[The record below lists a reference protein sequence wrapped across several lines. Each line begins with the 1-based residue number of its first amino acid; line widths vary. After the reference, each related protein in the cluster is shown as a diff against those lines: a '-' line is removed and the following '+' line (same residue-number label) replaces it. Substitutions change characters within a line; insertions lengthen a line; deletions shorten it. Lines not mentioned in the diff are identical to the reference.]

1 MRSRPIWTRSAASK
15 RMLEARGLVKRYPG
29 VTALGGVDFSVGP
42 GEVVALLGENGA
54 GKSTLIKTLGGLQ
67 QPDEGTILI
76 DGKAT
81 KVVNA
86 AEATRLGIGVIHQEL
101 NNLDN
106 LDVAG
111 NVFLGREPRRFGL
124 LDRGAM
130 KRQTREFLLP
140 LGLDVEPDAPLRGLS
155 IAQQQLVEIAKA
167 LSLRAKYLVM
177 DEPTSSLTA
186 GETARLLDVIANLRE
201 QGVGIVY
208 VSHRLDEV
216 KVCADRAVVFRDGQ
230 NAGGLSKAELT
241 TENMVRL
248 MVGRDVAREVGRP
261 YEARE
266 PRLVVRGLRTKRFPQ
281 YAIDFEVGRGEIVG
295 MSGLVGAGRTEVAQS
310 IYGVHDRVAGTVA
323 IDGEEVPS
331 GSPRAAIARGL
342 YLAPEDRRHE
352 GVLTTMTVRE
362 NITMPAMERYSSI
375 GLISRPK
382 ENAVAEDMKTRL
394 RIKAPTVES
403 AVRGLS
409 GGNQQKVVLAKWLSL
424 DPKVLIFDE
433 PTRGIDIGARAE
445 IYALMRGLA
454 EDGAAI
460 LMISSDM
467 EEVLGLSDR
476 VVVMREGRLTGV
488 LTRDEASEEAV
499 MRLAVAGA

>member
-1 MRSRPIWTRSAASK
+1 
-15 RMLEARGLVKRYPG
+15 MLEARGIVKRYPG
-29 VTALGGVDFSVGP
+29 VVALDGVDFSVGP

-54 GKSTLIKTLGGLQ
+54 GKSTVIKTLGGLQ
-67 QPDEGTILI
+67 QPDEGEILL
-76 DGKAT
+76 DGKPVKIA
-81 KVVNA
+81 NA
-86 AEATRLGIGVIHQEL
+86 AEATKLGIGVIHQEL

-111 NVFLGREPRRFGL
+111 NVFLGREPQRFGL
-124 LDRGAM
+124 LDRRTMEAG
-130 KRQTREFLLP
+130 TREHLKA
-140 LGLDVEPDAPLRGLS
+140 LGLDVEPSAPLNGLS
-155 IAQQQLVEIAKA
+155 IAPQQLVEIAKA
-167 LSLRAKYLVM
+167 LSLRAKYLIM

-186 GETARLLDVIANLRE
+186 GETSRLLEVVADLRVK
-201 QGVGIVY
+201 GVGIVY

-216 KVCADRAVVFRDGQ
+216 KVCADRAVVFRDGK
-230 NAGGLSKAELT
+230 NAGALAREDLT

-281 YAIDFEVGRGEIVG
+281 YEIDFEVGRGEIVG

-310 IYGVHDRVAGTVA
+310 IFGVHPRTAGTVT
-323 IDGEEVPS
+323 IDGTEVPS
-331 GSPRAAIARGL
+331 GSPRAAIRRGL

-362 NITMPAMERYSSI
+362 NVTLPAMERYSSL

-382 ENAVAEDMKTRL
+382 ETAVAETMKDRL
-394 RIKAPTVES
+394 RIKAPTIES

-445 IYALMRGLA
+445 IYALMRELA
-454 EDGAAI
+454 AAGAAI

-476 VVVMREGRLTGV
+476 IAVMREGRLTGV
-488 LTRDEASEEAV
+488 LTRDEASEEVV
-499 MRLAVAGA
+499 MRLAVAE

>member
-1 MRSRPIWTRSAASK
+1 
-15 RMLEARGLVKRYPG
+15 MLEARGLVKRYPG
-29 VTALGGVDFSVGP
+29 VVALGGVDFSVAP

-54 GKSTLIKTLGGLQ
+54 GKSTLIKCLGGLQ
-67 QPDEGTILI
+67 QPDEGGLLL
-76 DGKAT
+76 DGKPVRIA
-81 KVVNA
+81 NA

-101 NNLDN
+101 NHLDN

-111 NVFLGREPRRFGL
+111 NVFLGREPRRLGL
-124 LDRGAM
+124 LDRRAMEAGA
-130 KRQTREFLLP
+130 RGYLGA
-140 LGLDVEPDAPLRGLS
+140 LGLDVSPDAPLRELS

-167 LSLRAKYLVM
+167 LSLDARYLVM

-186 GETARLLDVIANLRE
+186 GETATLLRVVADLRE
-201 QGVGIVY
+201 KGVGIVY

-216 KVCADRAVVFRDGQ
+216 KVCADRAVVFRDGK
-230 NAGGLSKAELT
+230 NAGALAKEELT

-266 PRLVVRGLRTKRFPQ
+266 PRLVVRGLRTRRFPQ
-281 YAIDFEVGRGEIVG
+281 HEIAFEVGRGEIVG
-295 MSGLVGAGRTEVAQS
+295 MSGLVGAGRTEVARS
-310 IYGVHDRVAGTVA
+310 VFGVDPRVAGAVA
-323 IDGEEVPS
+323 LDGEEVPS

-342 YLAPEDRRHE
+342 YLAPEDRRKE
-352 GVLTTMTVRE
+352 GVLTAMTVRE
-362 NITMPAMERYSSI
+362 NITLPAMERYATA
-375 GLISRPK
+375 GLIQRPK
-382 ENAVAEDMKTRL
+382 ENAVANAMRERL
-394 RIKAPTVES
+394 RIKAPSVES

-424 DPKVLIFDE
+424 DPKALIFDE

-454 EDGAAI
+454 DAGAAI

-467 EEVLGLSDR
+467 EEILGLSDR
-476 VVVMREGRLTGV
+476 IAVMREGRLTGV
-488 LTRDEASEEAV
+488 LTRDEASEESV
-499 MRLAVAGA
+499 MRLAVAA

>member
-1 MRSRPIWTRSAASK
+1 
-15 RMLEARGLVKRYPG
+15 MLEARGLVKRYPG

-67 QPDEGTILI
+67 QPDEGTLVLE
-76 DGKAT
+76 GKEVRIA
-81 KVVNA
+81 NA
-86 AEATRLGIGVIHQEL
+86 AEATRLGIAVIHQEL

-111 NVFLGREPRRFGL
+111 NVFLGREPTRFGL
-124 LDRGAM
+124 LDRRAMEAGTRAHLGA
-130 KRQTREFLLP
+130 
-140 LGLDVEPDAPLRGLS
+140 LGLAVEPSAPLRDLS

-167 LSLRAKYLVM
+167 LSLDAKYLVM

-186 GETARLLDVIANLRE
+186 GETATLLRVVADLRAK
-201 QGVGIVY
+201 GVGIVY

-216 KVCADRAVVFRDGQ
+216 KVCADRAVVFRDGK
-230 NAGGLSKAELT
+230 NAGALAKEELT

-266 PRLVVRGLRTKRFPQ
+266 SRLVVRGLRTKRFPQ
-281 YAIDFEVGRGEIVG
+281 HEIAFEVGRGEIVG
-295 MSGLVGAGRTEVAQS
+295 VSGLVGAGRTEVAQS
-310 IYGVHDRVAGTVA
+310 IFGVHPRVAGTVT
-323 IDGEEVPS
+323 IDGEEVRA
-331 GSPRAAIARGL
+331 GSPKEAIRRGL
-342 YLAPEDRRHE
+342 YLAPEDRRRE

-362 NITMPAMERYSSI
+362 NITMPAMERYSSV

-382 ENAVAEDMKTRL
+382 ENVVANAMRDRL

-433 PTRGIDIGARAE
+433 PTRGIDIGARSE

-467 EEVLGLSDR
+467 EEILGLSDR
-476 VVVMREGRLTGV
+476 IVVMREGRLTGV
-488 LTRDEASEEAV
+488 LTRDEASEESV
-499 MRLAVAGA
+499 MRLAVAE

>member
-1 MRSRPIWTRSAASK
+1 V
-15 RMLEARGLVKRYPG
+15 LEARGIVKRYPG
-29 VTALGGVDFSVGP
+29 VVALGGVDFSVGP

-54 GKSTLIKTLGGLQ
+54 GKSTMIKTLGGLQ
-67 QPDEGTILI
+67 QPDEGEILL
-76 DGKAT
+76 DGKPVRIA
-81 KVVNA
+81 NA
-86 AEATRLGIGVIHQEL
+86 AEATKLGIGVIHQEL

-111 NVFLGREPRRFGL
+111 NVFLGREPRRFGIIERRKMAEL
-124 LDRGAM
+124 
-130 KRQTREFLLP
+130 TRRYLLP
-140 LGLDVEPDAPLRGLS
+140 LGLDVPPDAPLRDLS

-167 LSLRAKYLVM
+167 LSLDAKYLIM

-186 GETARLLDVIANLRE
+186 GETASLLNVIADLRSK
-201 QGVGIVY
+201 GVGIVY

-216 KVCADRAVVFRDGQ
+216 KICADRAVVFRDGR
-230 NAGGLSKAELT
+230 NAGALSQEELT

-248 MVGRDVAREVGRP
+248 MVGRDVAREVARS
-261 YEARE
+261 YEPRE

-281 YAIDFEVGRGEIVG
+281 YEIDFEVGKGEIVG
-295 MSGLVGAGRTEVAQS
+295 VAGLVGAGRTEVAQS
-310 IYGVHDRVAGTVA
+310 VFGVHPRVAGEVTLDGATVTA
-323 IDGEEVPS
+323 
-331 GSPRAAIARGL
+331 GSPASAIGRGL

-362 NITMPAMERYSSI
+362 NITLPAMDRYSNV

-382 ENAVAEDMKTRL
+382 ENAISQSMRERL
-394 RIKAPTVES
+394 RIKAPNVES
-403 AVRGLS
+403 LVRGLS

-424 DPKVLIFDE
+424 EPKVLIFDE
-433 PTRGIDIGARAE
+433 PTRGIDIGARSE

-454 EDGAAI
+454 EAGTAI

-476 VVVMREGRLTGV
+476 IMVMREGRLTGI
-488 LTRDEASEEAV
+488 LNCDEASEEAV
-499 MRLAVAGA
+499 MRLAVANG

>member
-1 MRSRPIWTRSAASK
+1 
-15 RMLEARGLVKRYPG
+15 MLQARGLVKRYPG

-67 QPDEGTILI
+67 QPDEGEILL
-76 DGKAT
+76 DGQPVRIANAAAAT
-81 KVVNA
+81 K
-86 AEATRLGIGVIHQEL
+86 LGVGLIHQEL

-111 NVFLGREPRRFGL
+111 NVFLGREPSRFGL
-124 LDRGAM
+124 LDRRAM
-130 KRQTREFLLP
+130 EAGTREILRP
-140 LGLDVEPDAPLRGLS
+140 LGLDVEPSAPLRGLS
-155 IAQQQLVEIAKA
+155 IAQQQMVEIAKA
-167 LSLRAKYLVM
+167 LSLNAKYLVM

-186 GETARLLDVIANLRE
+186 GETARLLQVVAELRAK
-201 QGVGIVY
+201 GVGIVY

-216 KVCADRAVVFRDGQ
+216 KVCADRAVVFRDGK
-230 NAGGLSKAELT
+230 NAGGLAKEELT

-261 YEARE
+261 YVARE
-266 PRLVVRGLRTKRFPQ
+266 PRLVVRGLRTERFPE
-281 YAIDFEVGRGEIVG
+281 YAIDFEVGKGEIVG
-295 MSGLVGAGRTEVAQS
+295 VSGLVGAGRTEVAQS
-310 IYGVHDRVAGTVA
+310 IFGVHARVAGTVT
-323 IDGEEVPS
+323 IDGAEVRS
-331 GSPRAAIARGL
+331 GSPREAIRRGL

-352 GVLTTMTVRE
+352 GVLTSMTVRE
-362 NITMPAMERYSSI
+362 NITMPAMERYSSV
-375 GLISRPK
+375 GLIQRPK
-382 ENAVAEDMKTRL
+382 ENLVANDMRERL
-394 RIKAPTVES
+394 RIKSPTVES
-403 AVRGLS
+403 EVRGLS

-424 DPKVLIFDE
+424 EPRVLIFDE

-454 EDGAAI
+454 EAGTAI

-476 VVVMREGRLTGV
+476 VVVMREGRMTGV
-488 LTRDEASEEAV
+488 LTRDEATEESV
-499 MRLAVAGA
+499 MRLAVASA

>member
-1 MRSRPIWTRSAASK
+1 MIQ
-15 RMLEARGLVKRYPG
+15 ARGLVKRYPG
-29 VTALGGVDFSVGP
+29 VVALGGVDFSVGP

-67 QPDEGTILI
+67 QPDEGELSI
-76 DGKAT
+76 DGKPVRIGSASAAT
-81 KVVNA
+81 
-86 AEATRLGIGVIHQEL
+86 EMGIGVIHQEL

-111 NVFLGREPRRFGL
+111 NVFLGREPSRFGL
-124 LDRGAM
+124 IDRRKMAAL
-130 KRQTREFLLP
+130 TREYLAP
-140 LGLDVEPDAPLRGLS
+140 LGLNVDPDTPLRELS

-167 LSLRAKYLVM
+167 LSLNAKYLIM

-186 GETARLLDVIANLRE
+186 GETAALLRVVADLRSK
-201 QGVGIVY
+201 GVGIVY

-216 KVCADRAVVFRDGQ
+216 KICADRAVVFRDGK
-230 NAGGLSKAELT
+230 NAGYLAKEELT
-241 TENMVRL
+241 TENMVRM

-261 YEARE
+261 FEARE
-266 PRLVVRGLRTKRFPQ
+266 PRLVVRGLRTKRFPE
-281 YAIDFEVGRGEIVG
+281 YEIDFEVGKGEIVG
-295 MSGLVGAGRTEVAQS
+295 VAGLVGAGRTEVAQS
-310 IYGVHDRVAGTVA
+310 IFGVHHRVAGTVT
-323 IDGEEVPS
+323 IDGEEVRS
-331 GSPRAAIARGL
+331 GSPKKAIQRGL

-362 NITMPAMERYSSI
+362 NITLPAMERYSAGGI
-375 GLISRPK
+375 ISRPK
-382 ENAVAEDMKTRL
+382 ENAVSETMRERL

-403 AVRGLS
+403 VVRGLS

-433 PTRGIDIGARAE
+433 PTRGIDIGARSE

-454 EDGAAI
+454 EAGTAI

-476 VVVMREGRLTGV
+476 IAVMREGRLTGV
-488 LTRDEASEEAV
+488 LTREEASEEAV
-499 MRLAVAGA
+499 MRLAVANG

>member
-1 MRSRPIWTRSAASK
+1 
-15 RMLEARGLVKRYPG
+15 MLEASAIVKKFPG

-54 GKSTLIKTLGGLQ
+54 GKSTLIKCLGGLQ
-67 QPDEGTILI
+67 QPDEGTISV
-76 DGKAT
+76 DGHPVRINSAS
-81 KVVNA
+81 
-86 AEATRLGIGVIHQEL
+86 EATRLGIGLIHQEL

-106 LDVAG
+106 LDIAG
-111 NVFLGREPRRFGL
+111 NVFLGREPRRFGIIQ
-124 LDRGAM
+124 RRKMAE
-130 KRQTREFLLP
+130 QTREHLHA
-140 LGLDVEPDAPLRGLS
+140 LGLDVSPDAPLRGLS

-167 LSLRAKYLVM
+167 LSLNAKYLIM

-186 GETARLLDVIANLRE
+186 GETARLLQVIAELRSK
-201 QGVGIVY
+201 GVGIVY

-216 KVCADRAVVFRDGQ
+216 KICADRAVVFRDGK
-230 NAGGLSKAELT
+230 NAGSLDKDNLT

-248 MVGRDVAREVGRP
+248 MVGRDVARETGRP
-261 YEARE
+261 YEVRE

-281 YAIDFEVGRGEIVG
+281 HEISFEVGRGEIVG
-295 MSGLVGAGRTEVAQS
+295 ISGLVGAGRTEVAQS
-310 IYGVHDRVAGTVA
+310 IFGVHPRVAGEVTL
-323 IDGEEVPS
+323 DGVVVPS
-331 GSPRAAIARGL
+331 GSPSAAIRRGL

-362 NITMPAMERYSSI
+362 NITLPAMERYSNV

-382 ENAVAEDMKTRL
+382 ECAISETMKERL
-394 RIKAPTVES
+394 RIKTPNIEA

-424 DPKVLIFDE
+424 EPKALIFDE
-433 PTRGIDIGARAE
+433 PTRGIDIGARSE
-445 IYALMRGLA
+445 IYGLMRGLA
-454 EDGAAI
+454 EAGTAI

-476 VVVMREGRLTGV
+476 IVVMREGRLTGV

-499 MRLAVAGA
+499 MRLAVANE

>member
-1 MRSRPIWTRSAASK
+1 MV
-15 RMLEARGLVKRYPG
+15 EARGLVKRYPG

-54 GKSTLIKTLGGLQ
+54 GKSTLIKCLGGLQ
-67 QPDEGTILI
+67 QPDEGEIRV
-76 DGKAT
+76 DGKA
-81 KVVNA
+81 VRIGNV

-111 NVFLGREPRRFGL
+111 NVFLGREPRRLGL
-124 LDRGAM
+124 LDRREM
-130 KRQTREFLLP
+130 ERRTREYLAP
-140 LGLDVEPDAPLRGLS
+140 LGLDVSPDAPLSGLS

-167 LSLRAKYLVM
+167 LSLDARTLVM

-186 GETARLLDVIANLRE
+186 GETARLLGVIADLRAR
-201 QGVGIVY
+201 GVGIVY

-216 KVCADRAVVFRDGQ
+216 KVCADRAVVFRDGR
-230 NAGGLSKAELT
+230 NAGALAKEALT

-248 MVGRDVAREVGRP
+248 MVGRDVAREVARA

-281 YAIDFEVGRGEIVG
+281 HEIAFEVGRGEIVG
-295 MSGLVGAGRTEVAQS
+295 VSGLVGAGRTEVAQS
-310 IYGVHDRVAGTVA
+310 IYGVHPRVAGTVA
-323 IDGEEVPS
+323 IDGEDVRS
-331 GSPRAAIARGL
+331 GSPREAIRRGL

-362 NITMPAMERYSSI
+362 NITLPAMERYSRA
-375 GLISRPK
+375 GLIERRK
-382 ENAVAEDMKTRL
+382 ENAISETMKERL
-394 RIKAPTVES
+394 RIKAPTIES

-424 DPKVLIFDE
+424 GPKVLIFDE
-433 PTRGIDIGARAE
+433 PTRGIDVGARAE

-454 EDGAAI
+454 EAGTAI

-467 EEVLGLSDR
+467 EEILGLSDR
-476 VVVMREGRLTGV
+476 IVVMREGRLTGV
-488 LTRDEASEEAV
+488 LTRDEASEERV
-499 MRLAVAGA
+499 MGLAVANG

>member
-1 MRSRPIWTRSAASK
+1 
-15 RMLEARGLVKRYPG
+15 MLAARGLVKTYPG
-29 VTALGGVDFSVGP
+29 VVALGGVDFSVGP

-67 QPDEGTILI
+67 RPDEGEILI
-76 DGKAT
+76 DGKPVRVA
-81 KVVNA
+81 NA

-111 NVFLGREPRRFGL
+111 NVFLGREPSRLGIIDRRRMADL
-124 LDRGAM
+124 
-130 KRQTREFLLP
+130 TRKYLQP
-140 LGLDVEPDAPLRGLS
+140 LGMDLDPSMPLVSLS
-155 IAQQQLVEIAKA
+155 IAQQQMVEIAKA
-167 LSLRAKYLVM
+167 LSLDAKYLVM

-186 GETARLLDVIANLRE
+186 GETARLLKVIAELRG

-230 NAGGLSKAELT
+230 NAGELAKAELT

-261 YEARE
+261 FEARE

-281 YAIDFEVGRGEIVG
+281 YAVDFEVGRGEIVG
-295 MSGLVGAGRTEVAQS
+295 VSGLVGAGRTEVAQS
-310 IYGVHDRVAGTVA
+310 IFGVHDRIAGSVT
-323 IDGEEVPS
+323 IDGEEVRH
-331 GSPRAAIARGL
+331 GSPKEAIRRGL
-342 YLAPEDRRHE
+342 FLAPEDRRHE

-362 NITMPAMERYSSI
+362 NITMPAMERYSSGGI
-375 GLISRPK
+375 ISRPK
-382 ENAVAEDMKTRL
+382 ENAVSRDMKERL

-403 AVRGLS
+403 VVRGLS

-454 EDGAAI
+454 EAGTAI

-476 VVVMREGRLTGV
+476 IAVMKEGRLTGI
-488 LTRDEASEEAV
+488 LRRDEATEESV
-499 MRLAVAGA
+499 MRLAVANG

>member
-1 MRSRPIWTRSAASK
+1 
-15 RMLEARGLVKRYPG
+15 MLEARGIVKRYPG

-54 GKSTLIKTLGGLQ
+54 GKSTMIKTLGGLQ
-67 QPDEGTILI
+67 QPDEGEILL
-76 DGKAT
+76 DGKPVRIGSAAQAT
-81 KVVNA
+81 
-86 AEATRLGIGVIHQEL
+86 ELGIGVIHQEL

-124 LDRGAM
+124 IDR
-130 KRQTREFLLP
+130 KRMSQEARQYLEQLGLNVSPETP
-140 LGLDVEPDAPLRGLS
+140 LGDLS

-167 LSLRAKYLVM
+167 LSLNAKYLIM

-186 GETARLLDVIANLRE
+186 GETAALLRVVADLRSK
-201 QGVGIVY
+201 GVGIVY

-230 NAGGLSKAELT
+230 NAGAIAKEDLT

-248 MVGRDVAREVGRP
+248 MVGRDVKREVGRP

-266 PRLVVRGLRTKRFPQ
+266 PRLVVRNLRTKRFPGHE
-281 YAIDFEVGRGEIVG
+281 INFEVGKGEIVG
-295 MSGLVGAGRTEVAQS
+295 FAGLVGAGRTEVAQS
-310 IYGVHDRVAGTVA
+310 IYGVHPRIAGTVV
-323 IDGEEVPS
+323 IDGDEVPA
-331 GSPRAAIARGL
+331 GSPREAIRRSL
-342 YLAPEDRRHE
+342 FLAPEDRRHE

-362 NITMPAMERYSSI
+362 NITMPAMGRYSAC
-375 GLISRPK
+375 GLIQRKK
-382 ENAVAEDMKTRL
+382 ENVVANAMRERL

-403 AVRGLS
+403 VVRGLS

-424 DPKVLIFDE
+424 EPKVIVFDE

-445 IYALMRGLA
+445 IYSLMRGLA
-454 EDGAAI
+454 EAGTAI

-476 VVVMREGRLTGV
+476 IVVMREGRLTGV
-488 LTRDEASEEAV
+488 LNRDEASEEAV
-499 MRLAVAGA
+499 MHLAVAK

>member
-1 MRSRPIWTRSAASK
+1 MV
-15 RMLEARGLVKRYPG
+15 EARGLVKRYPG

-67 QPDEGTILI
+67 QPDEGEILV
-76 DGKAT
+76 DGKPVRIA
-81 KVVNA
+81 NA

-124 LDRGAM
+124 LDRREM
-130 KRQTREFLLP
+130 ERRTREYLAP
-140 LGLDVEPDAPLRGLS
+140 LGLAVAPDASLSGLS

-167 LSLRAKYLVM
+167 LSLDAKTLIM

-186 GETARLLDVIANLRE
+186 GETARLLEVIADLRSR
-201 QGVGIVY
+201 GVGIVY

-216 KVCADRAVVFRDGQ
+216 KVCADRAVVFRDGK
-230 NAGGLSKAELT
+230 NAGALSKEELT

-248 MVGRDVAREVGRP
+248 MVGRDVAREVARA
-261 YEARE
+261 YVARE
-266 PRLVVRGLRTKRFPQ
+266 ARLVVRGLRTKRFPQ
-281 YAIDFEVGRGEIVG
+281 HEISFEVGRGEIVG
-295 MSGLVGAGRTEVAQS
+295 VSGLVGAGRTEVAQS
-310 IYGVHDRVAGTVA
+310 VYGVHPRVAGTVT
-323 IDGEEVPS
+323 IDGEEVRS
-331 GSPRAAIARGL
+331 GSPKEAIRRGL

-362 NITMPAMERYSSI
+362 NVTLPAMERYSSV

-382 ENAVAEDMKTRL
+382 ENGVANAMKERL

-454 EDGAAI
+454 EAGTAI

-467 EEVLGLSDR
+467 EEILGLSDR
-476 VVVMREGRLTGV
+476 IVVMREGRLTGV
-488 LTRDEASEEAV
+488 LNRDEATEETV
-499 MRLAVAGA
+499 MGLAVTNG

>member
-1 MRSRPIWTRSAASK
+1 
-15 RMLEARGLVKRYPG
+15 MLQARGLVKRYPG
-29 VTALGGVDFSVGP
+29 VVALGGVDFSVGP

-67 QPDEGTILI
+67 QPDEGELTL
-76 DGKAT
+76 DGKPIRVA
-81 KVVNA
+81 NA

-111 NVFLGREPRRFGL
+111 NVFLGREPSRFGL
-124 LDRGAM
+124 IDRRKMATL
-130 KRQTREFLLP
+130 TRRFLAP
-140 LGLDVEPDAPLRGLS
+140 LGLDIEPDAPLRDLS

-167 LSLRAKYLVM
+167 LSLDAKYLIM

-186 GETARLLDVIANLRE
+186 GETAKLLDVVADLRA

-216 KVCADRAVVFRDGQ
+216 KVCADRAVVFRDGK
-230 NAGGLSKAELT
+230 NAGGLAKEELS

-266 PRLVVRGLRTKRFPQ
+266 PRLVVRGLRTKRFP
-281 YAIDFEVGRGEIVG
+281 DHEVSFDVGKGEIVG
-295 MSGLVGAGRTEVAQS
+295 VAGLVGAGRTEVAQS
-310 IYGVHDRVAGTVA
+310 VFGVHPRVAGTVT
-323 IDGEEVPS
+323 IDGEAVKA
-331 GSPRAAIARGL
+331 GSPREAIRRGL

-362 NITMPAMERYSSI
+362 NVTLPAMGRYSSLGI
-375 GLISRPK
+375 ISRPK
-382 ENAVAEDMKTRL
+382 ENAVSESMKERL

-403 AVRGLS
+403 VVRGLS

-433 PTRGIDIGARAE
+433 PTRGIDIGARSE

-454 EDGAAI
+454 EAGAAI

-488 LTRDEASEEAV
+488 LTRTEATEESV
-499 MRLAVAGA
+499 MRLAVAQ

>member
-1 MRSRPIWTRSAASK
+1 
-15 RMLEARGLVKRYPG
+15 MLEARGLVKRYPG

-54 GKSTLIKTLGGLQ
+54 GKSTLIKCLGGLQ
-67 QPDEGTILI
+67 QPDEGTISV
-76 DGKAT
+76 DGTPVRIA
-81 KVVNA
+81 NA
-86 AEATRLGIGVIHQEL
+86 AEATKLGIGVIHQEL

-111 NVFLGREPRRFGL
+111 NVFLGREPRKFGL
-124 LDRGAM
+124 IQHRKMAE
-130 KRQTREFLLP
+130 RTREFLRP
-140 LGLDVEPDAPLRGLS
+140 LGLEVSPDAPLSDLS

-167 LSLRAKYLVM
+167 LSLNAKYLIM

-186 GETARLLDVIANLRE
+186 GETARLLEVIADLRSR
-201 QGVGIVY
+201 GVGIVY

-216 KVCADRAVVFRDGQ
+216 KICADRAVVFRDGK
-230 NAGGLSKAELT
+230 NAGALAKDDLT

-281 YAIDFEVGRGEIVG
+281 HEVSFEVGRGEIVG
-295 MSGLVGAGRTEVAQS
+295 VAGLVGAGRTEVAQA
-310 IYGVHDRVAGTVA
+310 IFGVHPRVS
-323 IDGEEVPS
+323 GEVVLDNEPVPA
-331 GSPRAAIARGL
+331 GSPSASIHRGL

-352 GVLTTMTVRE
+352 GVLTTMSVRE
-362 NITMPAMERYSSI
+362 NITLPAMERYSSI
-375 GLISRPK
+375 GLIKRPRETAISNTMK
-382 ENAVAEDMKTRL
+382 ERL

-424 DPKVLIFDE
+424 EPRVLIFDE

-454 EDGAAI
+454 ESGTAI

-467 EEVLGLSDR
+467 EEVLALSDR
-476 VVVMREGRLTGV
+476 VVVMREGRLTGI
-488 LTRDEASEEAV
+488 LTRNEATEESV
-499 MRLAVAGA
+499 MHLAVAQ